1 MCGSEVGA
9 EALHLLLSAA
19 LPLRS
24 AESRLIVRSLV
35 ESGGRVTAADAF
47 ARLVRMGSRYR
58 VARVLRREALPQL
71 EELAAWVRVLRW
83 ILLTR
88 DGPVAL
94 ERIAMTEGLEPSVCC
109 RTVRRLTRAT
119 WTEAKARGPEWLLT
133 ALVARC
139 DGLEER
145 RRAVR
150 WTEQSA

>member
-35 ESGGRVTAADAF
+35 ELGGRVRDADAF
-47 ARLVRMGSRYR
+47 ARLVQMGSRYR
-58 VARVLRREALPQL
+58 VARLLRREALPQL

-88 DGPVAL
+88 HGPVAL
-94 ERIAMTEGLEPSVCC
+94 ERIAMAEGLETSVCS
-109 RTVRRLTRAT
+109 RTVRRLTRRT
-119 WTEAKARGPEWLLT
+119 WTEAKARGPEWVLM

-145 RRAVR
+145 RAVR
-150 WTEQSA
+150 WADQSA